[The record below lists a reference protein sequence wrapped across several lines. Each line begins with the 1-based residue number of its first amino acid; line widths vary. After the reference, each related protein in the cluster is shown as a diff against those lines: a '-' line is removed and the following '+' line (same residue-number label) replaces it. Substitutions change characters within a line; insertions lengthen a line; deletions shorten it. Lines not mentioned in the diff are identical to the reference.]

1 MNKTEATGKVA
12 VSIKIIRK
20 NGSVEEISDI
30 EKLDVRVRSDDDG
43 STNNK

>member
-30 EKLDVRVRSDDDG
+30 EKLDVKVRSDENG
-43 STNNK
+43 SANNE

>member
-30 EKLDVRVRSDDDG
+30 EKLDIKVRSDGNG
-43 STNNK
+43 SADNE